1 MFATHG
7 AGDRVAAKP
16 RPTETDG
23 GRGSGEAASRDWRRN
38 PGGSRLLTSKKEASK
53 QLNSSAMQQCM
64 LTAQHAWWVFFRDMK
79 RLIFN
84 KWDKSLDDI
93 YSISSLLELCQ
104 AALEEKVVLQS
115 VHS

>member
-1 MFATHG
+1 MVG
-7 AGDRVAAKP
+7 
-16 RPTETDG
+16 
-23 GRGSGEAASRDWRRN
+23 
-38 PGGSRLLTSKKEASK
+38 
-53 QLNSSAMQQCM
+53 
-64 LTAQHAWWVFFRDMK
+64 FFRDMK